1 MAPRRMAAAVAAVV
15 PAQASTLLDAE
26 SAVAMDMQ
34 AAVDEVDAES
44 TQHLGAAGG
53 AAESA
58 VLGAAD
64 ESAPTQLESVG
75 ESASAAL
82 LAEALTDE
90 TVAGTVET
98 CIYTK
103 CKLEKQVEG
112 AAFAGPWFVCK
123 RCNCKRSTLSQLF
136 GLWPLDLF
144 M

>member
-53 AAESA
+53 AAETAAGAAGGAAESA

-98 CIYTK
+98 CICTK

-112 AAFAGPWFVCK
+112 AAFAGPWFVC
-123 RCNCKRSTLSQLF
+123 
-136 GLWPLDLF
+136 
-144 M
+144 